1 MINIVKHSIR
11 FFAFIFVQAF
21 IFNQLEI
28 GLGIQIMVSPLFIFL
43 LPIELNIFALMVVSF
58 VFGISIDYFSNTYGL
73 FASSALL
80 IAYLRPF
87 LFKFLEPR
95 DGYLPGAELSI
106 YQMGYGWFST
116 AFVLILLI
124 NNFWFFLIEQFKWKE
139 VWYIFLKTLL
149 STPLSLGAS
158 ILIQMAFFKNT
169 SNK

>member
-11 FFAFIFVQAF
+11 FFAFIFIQAF

-28 GLGIQIMVSPLFIFL
+28 GLGIQIMVYPLYIFL
-43 LPIELNIFALMVVSF
+43 LPIELNVIALMIVSF

-87 LFKFLEPR
+87 LFKLLEPR
-95 DGYLPGAELSI
+95 DGFLPGMELSV
-106 YQMGYGWFST
+106 YQMGFGWFSS
-116 AFVLILLI
+116 AFVLVFFI
-124 NNFWFFLIEQFKWKE
+124 NNFWFFIIEQFKWKE
-139 VWYIFLKTLL
+139 IWFILLKTIL

-169 SNK
+169 SSK

>member
-1 MINIVKHSIR
+1 MIDIVKHSLR
-11 FFAFIFVQAF
+11 FFAFIFIQAF

-28 GLGIQIMVSPLFIFL
+28 GLGIQIMVYPLYIFL
-43 LPIELNIFALMVVSF
+43 LPIELNVFALMFISF
-58 VFGISIDYFSNTYGL
+58 AFGISIDYFSNTFGL

-95 DGYLPGAELSI
+95 DGFLPGAELSI

-116 AFVLILLI
+116 SFVLVLLI

-139 VWYIFLKTLL
+139 LWYVILKTIL
-149 STPLSLGAS
+149 STPLSLGAA
-158 ILIQMAFFKNT
+158 LLFQMAFFKNT
-169 SNK
+169 SSK